1 MDAAAAS
8 SFATVKAVILGNGSA
23 GKSSV
28 CERLRQDGFSRVYK
42 QTIGIDWHEKLLHI
56 RDKLVTL
63 QLHDI
68 GGQSLAS
75 PMLSQYIAG
84 AGIILLLY
92 DITDEASFSDA
103 KDWLAAAQRVLS
115 DLAASRGSEAAV
127 APHIY
132 LVGNKVDLPHLRKVS
147 ADDHAA
153 FIAVNKLQ
161 GGFFV
166 SARTGEGVF
175 TAFFTAAAARC
186 GMTLS
191 DTEIE
196 FTRKVLTAPVDA
208 TEDAARL
215 PGADDIE
222 REDMAAESRKAG
234 AASGCCVVQ

>member
-8 SFATVKAVILGNGSA
+8 SFATLKAVILGNGSA

-42 QTIGIDWHEKLLHI
+42 QTIGIDWHEKLLQI
-56 RDKLVTL
+56 RGKQVTL

-75 PMLSQYIAG
+75 PMLSQYVAG
-84 AGIILLLY
+84 AGIIFLLY
-92 DITDEASFSDA
+92 DITDAASFSDA
-103 KDWLAAAQRVLS
+103 KDWLAAAQRALS
-115 DLAASRGSEAAV
+115 ELGAHGSGPALP
-127 APHIY
+127 PHIY
-132 LVGNKVDLPHLRKVS
+132 LMGNKVDLPHLRKVS
-147 ADDHAA
+147 AEDHAA
-153 FIAVNKLQ
+153 FVAVNKLQ
-161 GGFFV
+161 GDFFV

-191 DTEIE
+191 DSEIE
-196 FTRKVLTAPVDA
+196 FTRKVLAAPVDA
-208 TEDAARL
+208 TEDDTRL

-222 REDMAAESRKAG
+222 REDMAAESRKSTAG
-234 AASGCCVVQ
+234 GCCVVQ